1 MSLNKSE
8 CENRKVLV
16 SVVMIMYNTPE
27 EYLRPAVES
36 ILNQT
41 FTNFEFIIVD
51 DGSTDDAL
59 SVIRSYSDDRIIL
72 IQNEE
77 NLGQPA
83 SRNKGIDAAKGQFI
97 AMMDS
102 DDISMPDR
110 LEKELAFMQ
119 DNPDV
124 IVCSAWYEKFGI
136 ENRVRK
142 PIIDDF
148 ESYRCQLLFS
158 NAPVTLCHPLTMF
171 RKSMLDEYN
180 IRYDVALPYAED
192 YGLWVICSRFGRIA
206 ILEKVLLKY
215 RTHPSQVTT
224 NKREDLADYSGTVSR
239 RQLQEL
245 GIIFRE
251 EETRWRYNIVT
262 DKNDYLLFY
271 DWLKEIY
278 EANLKLKMFDP
289 ESLEAYLEEKLRLG
303 LKHISRMQQIKVWFC
318 SDKRT
323 RRIMKGMAKVYFHDR
338 F

>member
-27 EYLRPAVES
+27 EYLGSAVES

-51 DGSTDDAL
+51 DGSTNDAL

-124 IVCSAWYEKFGI
+124 IVCSAWFEKFGI

-142 PIIDDF
+142 PVIEDF

-158 NAPVTLCHPLTMF
+158 NAPITLCHPLTMF
-171 RKSMLDEYN
+171 RKSMLDENN
-180 IRYDVALPYAED
+180 IRYDTSLPCAQD
-192 YGLWVICSRFGRIA
+192 YGLWVACSRYGRIA
-206 ILEKVLLKY
+206 ILEEVLLRY
-215 RTHPSQVTT
+215 RTHQSQISSD
-224 NKREDLADYSGTVSR
+224 KRREQADYADLVSR

-251 EETRWRYNIVT
+251 EETRWRYNNII

-289 ESLEAYLEEKLRLG
+289 ESLEAYSEEKLRLG

-318 SDKRT
+318 SDRRT
-323 RRIMKGMAKVYFHDR
+323 RKIMKDMAKVFFHNR